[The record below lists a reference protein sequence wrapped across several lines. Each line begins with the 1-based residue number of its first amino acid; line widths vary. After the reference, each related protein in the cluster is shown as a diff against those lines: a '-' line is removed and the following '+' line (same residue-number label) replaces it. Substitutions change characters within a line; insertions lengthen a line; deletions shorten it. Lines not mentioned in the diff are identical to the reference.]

1 MNQIY
6 VYIYIYIKF
15 ISILKLRSAKFIII
29 IAKREITDGL
39 ARVNATGSHNL
50 SLFSKVGPSSFR
62 NLKKKRKQEQI
73 GRHPTGSRSSFPT
86 KMASKYEEIHTE
98 GNSVN
103 DLTGFKAGKTLGK
116 LTRKKGEGWS
126 RLATLSSSTTLSSL
140 AGIGRKTSSK
150 GVLLPPCRE
159 LKAPVL
165 PAMIRSSSGLNK
177 ALEEGSIFPVLL
189 PGACATQGPLT
200 GFPHHSLPEK
210 KGGKKKDE
218 KRCRSSDSL
227 SGIRCIW
234 K

>member
-1 MNQIY
+1 M
-6 VYIYIYIKF
+6 
-15 ISILKLRSAKFIII
+15 
-29 IAKREITDGL
+29 
-39 ARVNATGSHNL
+39 
-50 SLFSKVGPSSFR
+50 
-62 NLKKKRKQEQI
+62 

-86 KMASKYEEIHTE
+86 KMASKYEEIYTE

>member
-1 MNQIY
+1 M
-6 VYIYIYIKF
+6 
-15 ISILKLRSAKFIII
+15 
-29 IAKREITDGL
+29 
-39 ARVNATGSHNL
+39 
-50 SLFSKVGPSSFR
+50 
-62 NLKKKRKQEQI
+62 
-73 GRHPTGSRSSFPT
+73 GRHPTGSRSSFDENDVET
-86 KMASKYEEIHTE
+86 RIHTE

-116 LTRKKGEGWS
+116 LTRGEEKRESPCDFVLLDVVVVGI
-126 RLATLSSSTTLSSL
+126 
-140 AGIGRKTSSK
+140 GIGRCPFRGKTSSK

-210 KGGKKKDE
+210 KEEEKKDE
-218 KRCRSSDSL
+218 KRCR
-227 SGIRCIW
+227 RVTR
-234 K
+234 

>member
-1 MNQIY
+1 M
-6 VYIYIYIKF
+6 
-15 ISILKLRSAKFIII
+15 
-29 IAKREITDGL
+29 
-39 ARVNATGSHNL
+39 
-50 SLFSKVGPSSFR
+50 
-62 NLKKKRKQEQI
+62 

-86 KMASKYEEIHTE
+86 KMASKYEEIYTE

-234 K
+234 KWNVVDKRFGNSWVKSCTLLNLFHQSFSFSFFYSYYFRVGFRF

>member
-116 LTRKKGEGWS
+116 LTRKRRGGVAS
-126 RLATLSSSTTLSSL
+126 RLC
-140 AGIGRKTSSK
+140 
-150 GVLLPPCRE
+150 PPR
-159 LKAPVL
+159 
-165 PAMIRSSSGLNK
+165 R
-177 ALEEGSIFPVLL
+177 
-189 PGACATQGPLT
+189 
-200 GFPHHSLPEK
+200 
-210 KGGKKKDE
+210 
-218 KRCRSSDSL
+218 RCRRWQA
-227 SGIRCIW
+227 SGAKHPRREFSYLLVGS
-234 K
+234 